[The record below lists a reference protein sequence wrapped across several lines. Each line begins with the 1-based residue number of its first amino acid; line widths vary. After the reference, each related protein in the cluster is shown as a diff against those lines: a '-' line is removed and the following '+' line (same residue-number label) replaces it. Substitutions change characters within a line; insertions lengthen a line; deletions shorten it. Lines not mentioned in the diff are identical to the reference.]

1 MDEVMEVLQEAKQLA
16 RRFYEL
22 TGKPLGVTGE
32 VAEYEAATQLGLRL
46 EVARQAGYDAT
57 ELRDGRVVR
66 IQIKGRC
73 VTKPGRQA
81 GRMGSIDL
89 RQPFDSVLLVL
100 LDAQFNA
107 FAMYEASRQAVT
119 DLITRPG
126 SKARNERGSVGI
138 SQFKAISHVRWL
150 RPAEEV
156 VPSVNAGAAISLQAQ
171 P

>member
-1 MDEVMEVLQEAKQLA
+1 MNEVLEVLREAKLLA

-32 VAEYEAATQLGLRL
+32 VAEYEAATRLGLRL
-46 EVARQAGYDAT
+46 ELARQAGYDAT
-57 ELRDGRVVR
+57 ELRDGKVVR

-100 LDAQFNA
+100 LDAKFNA
-107 FAMYEASRQAVT
+107 FAMYEAPREAVAE
-119 DLITRPG
+119 LITRPG
-126 SKARNERGSVGI
+126 SRARNERGSVGI
-138 SQFKAISHVRWL
+138 SQFKAISQVRWL
-150 RPAEEV
+150 LSEEDVPA
-156 VPSVNAGAAISLQAQ
+156 VPSGTGMCLQAQ